1 MNTHT
6 HAFVPSVLLITLVPL
21 LGFASSPEEA
31 AVLRVTE
38 EWQRA
43 WDNNEFEKLE
53 QLLTDEIYMESRSL
67 RATFKDKKSFLEAV
81 RKMKAQQKTGMYTFV
96 TTVTDAKVKIS
107 RDEATVVRT
116 FYTERTGGGD
126 RPWRG
131 DPTTKEMR
139 LRKQSTGEWR
149 IYYEK

>member
-1 MNTHT
+1 MKTRTHPC
-6 HAFVPSVLLITLVPL
+6 VLSVLLVTLAPL
-21 LGFASSPEEA
+21 IGFPSSPEEA

-43 WDNNEFEKLE
+43 WDNNDFEKLE

-67 RATFKDKKSFLEAV
+67 RATFKDKMSFLQPV
-81 RKMKAQQKTGMYTFV
+81 RKMKAQQRAGMYTFV
-96 TTVTDAKVKIS
+96 TIVTDAKVKIPG
-107 RDEATVVRT
+107 DETSVVRT

-131 DPTTKEMR
+131 DRTTKEMR
-139 LRKQSTGEWR
+139 LRKQSSGEWK